1 MRRSWTASAQREGGG
16 SFAYSHSIAQ
26 GSCSHCLHYLLT
38 VSNCH
43 DSLWTKISHIGLIFC
58 CGRDKH
64 CPKCC
69 FPILSSSPCV
79 MQNKQTSKKRQTK
92 KNQELERH
100 SSKSDQRNKIP
111 LIASA
116 DDVLV
121 MKDCLVSVMTIW
133 HLPDTAHAVDPRI
146 FYWHI
151 FKLQWKSVEIA
162 LGGFFPSHSEVLLK
176 VTVGNYVLIQSSV
189 IRCTYCRAFLWI
201 TLGIYHV
208 SLPLL
213 CILPLHLLLSVQMN
227 KESSRYS

>member
-1 MRRSWTASAQREGGG
+1 M
-16 SFAYSHSIAQ
+16 
-26 GSCSHCLHYLLT
+26 
-38 VSNCH
+38 
-43 DSLWTKISHIGLIFC
+43 
-58 CGRDKH
+58 

-116 DDVLV
+116 DDVLL

-162 LGGFFPSHSEVLLK
+162 SGGVLPFPFRGATKGDSRQLCPYTELCNKMYLLQSFSMNYFRHLPCLFTP
-176 VTVGNYVLIQSSV
+176 TV
-189 IRCTYCRAFLWI
+189 
-201 TLGIYHV
+201 
-208 SLPLL
+208 
-213 CILPLHLLLSVQMN
+213 
-227 KESSRYS
+227 YSASTPAIVCANERGK